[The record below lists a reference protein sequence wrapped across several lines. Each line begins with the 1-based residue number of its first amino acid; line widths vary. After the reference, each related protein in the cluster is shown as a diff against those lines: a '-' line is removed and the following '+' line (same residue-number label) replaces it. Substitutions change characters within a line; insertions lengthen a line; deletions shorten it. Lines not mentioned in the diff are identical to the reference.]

1 MPVRITYVMT
11 FKGVTNG
18 AQFIPKAEPISTYG
32 YFESEEEFKEFVR
45 VLTISQVCVGL
56 KSIKP
61 LDGGIKE
68 ISEEE
73 YQDRI
78 NKPF

>member
-11 FKGVTNG
+11 FKGVCNG
-18 AQFIPKAEPISTYG
+18 SDFIPKPDPITTYG
-32 YFESEEEFKEFVR
+32 YFESETEFKEFVR

-56 KSIKP
+56 KEIKAVKDS
-61 LDGGIKE
+61 LVE
-68 ISEEE
+68 LTEEQ